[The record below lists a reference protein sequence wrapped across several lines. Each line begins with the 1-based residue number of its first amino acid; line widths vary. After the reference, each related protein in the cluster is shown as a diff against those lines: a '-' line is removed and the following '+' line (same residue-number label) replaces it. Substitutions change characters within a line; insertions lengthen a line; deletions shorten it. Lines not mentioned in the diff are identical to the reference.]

1 MRAGMPA
8 VLRIRQGS
16 FEPLGWWFW
25 LRRQLTVTLVPGFVT
40 LGSGV
45 VRYDRSA
52 TGRIGRAGKSLG
64 YSCRLREDVALTKNQ
79 ESIQ

>member
-16 FEPLGWWFW
+16 FKPLGWWFW
-25 LRRQLTVTLVPGFVT
+25 LRRLLKVTLVPGVELMT
-40 LGSGV
+40 LGSGA

-52 TGRIGRAGKSLG
+52 TGQIGRVGKSLG
-64 YSCRLREDVALTKNQ
+64 YLCPLGDDAALTKN
-79 ESIQ
+79 

>member
-25 LRRQLTVTLVPGFVT
+25 LRRQLTVMLVPGFELMT
-40 LGSGV
+40 LGSGA

-52 TGRIGRAGKSLG
+52 TGWIGGAGKSLG
-64 YSCRLREDVALTKNQ
+64 YSCRLRDEFAITKN
-79 ESIQ
+79 